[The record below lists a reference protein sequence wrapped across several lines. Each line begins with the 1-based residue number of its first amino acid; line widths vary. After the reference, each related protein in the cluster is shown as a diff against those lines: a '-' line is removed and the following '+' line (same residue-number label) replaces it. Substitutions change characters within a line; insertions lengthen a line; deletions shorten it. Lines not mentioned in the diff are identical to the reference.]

1 MDVIQ
6 VLTANDYQTAR
17 KYWKVLKGR
26 ILQEAGQ
33 PVTICY
39 QFKLRAADGKMRL
52 SDVADQEQLFR
63 IRAGDKTYRRI
74 NTSQYIAIDNHRLL
88 WAVVF
93 LLPLNSNSSSLA
105 SVH

>member
-1 MDVIQ
+1 MTQKQSIQLFEERNVRTIWDDVQEKWYFSVVDVIQ

-39 QFKLRAADGKMRL
+39 QFKLRASDAIL
-52 SDVADQEQLFR
+52 S
-63 IRAGDKTYRRI
+63 TNYR
-74 NTSQYIAIDNHRLL
+74 TKQSQI
-88 WAVVF
+88 
-93 LLPLNSNSSSLA
+93 S
-105 SVH
+105 